1 MSTGVLSR
9 FIKYMFI
16 SILVMGMGYIIFQGI
31 GNREP
36 GDYYT
41 EVCGIRLRDKL
52 YGEAMENFDK
62 ALEERPNHRGALMGR
77 ALVFIQTEKYGSAV
91 KELSHLIGYLTKTL
105 QADDKTGYAVLAAA
119 YANRGIV
126 HDRQARY
133 RMALKDYISSLKID
147 QEAVSGPGIMHK
159 VLYGEARPATVRKR
173 AIYLVEQLKLPPG
186 KRRLRLPE
194 VDKKQ
199 RMYKP

>member
-1 MSTGVLSR
+1 MNSGVLNR

-16 SILVMGMGYIIFQGI
+16 AILVMGAGYIVFQGV

-41 EVCGIRLRDKL
+41 EVGGIRLRDKL
-52 YGEAMENFDK
+52 YGEAMEKFNK
-62 ALEERPNHRGALMGR
+62 ALEEQPNHRGALMGR
-77 ALVFIQTEKYGSAV
+77 ALVFIQTKKYGPAV
-91 KELSHLIGYLTKTL
+91 KELTYLIGYLTRTL
-105 QADDKTGYAVLAAA
+105 EADDKTGHAVLAAA

-159 VLYGEARPATVRKR
+159 VLYGAARPATVRKR
-173 AIYLVEQLKLPPG
+173 AIYITKQLKLPPE
-186 KRRLRLPE
+186 KRLLRLPE

>member
-1 MSTGVLSR
+1 MSTGVLNR
-9 FIKYMFI
+9 FIRYMFI
-16 SILVMGMGYIIFQGI
+16 SILVMGMAYIVYQGV

-41 EVCGIRLRDKL
+41 EIGGIRLRDKL

-62 ALEERPNHRGALMGR
+62 ALAEQPNHRGALMGR
-77 ALVFIQTEKYGSAV
+77 ALVFIQTKKYGPAR
-91 KELSHLIGYLTKTL
+91 KELTFLIGYLTKTL
-105 QADDKTGYAVLAAA
+105 KADDKTGHAVLAAA

-133 RMALKDYISSLKID
+133 RLALKDYIASLKVD
-147 QEAVSGPGIMHK
+147 EEAVSGPGVMHK
-159 VLYGEARPATVRKR
+159 ILYGNAQPATVRKR
-173 AIYLVEQLKLPPG
+173 AKYIIKQLELPPE
-186 KRRLRLPE
+186 KRRWRVLE
-194 VDKKQ
+194 ADKKQ